1 MLRAVLLG
9 PPGAGKGTQSAKLV
23 DKYQIPHI
31 STGDI
36 FRWNIKEG
44 TELGVK
50 AKSYIDAGK
59 LVPDELTCDIVTSR
73 LLEED
78 CAEGFLLDG
87 FPRTIFQAEMLD
99 KFLENHNMKLDL
111 VINLN
116 VPAEKIIDRLS
127 GRRICKNCGASYH
140 IVNIPPAKEGV
151 CDRCG
156 GELYQRA
163 DDNPD
168 TVASR
173 LKTYDEQ
180 TAPLVDYYKKAG
192 VLGDFNGDQ
201 DAEAL
206 FGEIVKAIG

>member
-9 PPGAGKGTQSAKLV
+9 PPGAGKGTQAAKLV

-78 CAEGFLLDG
+78 CAEGFLLD
-87 FPRTIFQAEMLD
+87 D
-99 KFLENHNMKLDL
+99 SLEQFFRQKCL
-111 VINLN
+111 I
-116 VPAEKIIDRLS
+116 S
-127 GRRICKNCGASYH
+127 S
-140 IVNIPPAKEGV
+140 
-151 CDRCG
+151 
-156 GELYQRA
+156 
-163 DDNPD
+163 
-168 TVASR
+168 
-173 LKTYDEQ
+173 LKT
-180 TAPLVDYYKKAG
+180 TT
-192 VLGDFNGDQ
+192 
-201 DAEAL
+201 
-206 FGEIVKAIG
+206 

>member
-9 PPGAGKGTQSAKLV
+9 PPGAGKGTQAAKLV

-192 VLGDFNGDQ
+192 VLGHFNGDQ

>member
-9 PPGAGKGTQSAKLV
+9 PPGAGKGTQAAKLV

-192 VLGDFNGDQ
+192 VLGDFNVDQ

>member
-1 MLRAVLLG
+1 
-9 PPGAGKGTQSAKLV
+9 
-23 DKYQIPHI
+23 
-31 STGDI
+31 
-36 FRWNIKEG
+36 
-44 TELGVK
+44 
-50 AKSYIDAGK
+50 
-59 LVPDELTCDIVTSR
+59 
-73 LLEED
+73 
-78 CAEGFLLDG
+78 
-87 FPRTIFQAEMLD
+87 MLD

>member
-1 MLRAVLLG
+1 MLIAVLLG
-9 PPGAGKGTQSAKLV
+9 PPGAGKGTQAAKLV

-99 KFLENHNMKLDL
+99 KFLENHNM
-111 VINLN
+111 
-116 VPAEKIIDRLS
+116 
-127 GRRICKNCGASYH
+127 
-140 IVNIPPAKEGV
+140 
-151 CDRCG
+151 
-156 GELYQRA
+156 
-163 DDNPD
+163 
-168 TVASR
+168 
-173 LKTYDEQ
+173 
-180 TAPLVDYYKKAG
+180 
-192 VLGDFNGDQ
+192 
-201 DAEAL
+201 
-206 FGEIVKAIG
+206 